1 MWDIAAQFEP
11 WCKGRKTGYHL
22 YYIEIR
28 RKCCF
33 AADEMLTYFTCFS
46 LFTQLGVHKVWAKVV
61 FNKNKLSKCTMIG
74 DKQLQK
80 RNVATLIRY
89 IKQKKQCSTT
99 LIVVGWND
107 SMAVYVYSSEYS
119 KPKRFV
125 RRSKKIERKYIQKQ

>member
-1 MWDIAAQFEP
+1 
-11 WCKGRKTGYHL
+11 
-22 YYIEIR
+22 
-28 RKCCF
+28 
-33 AADEMLTYFTCFS
+33 
-46 LFTQLGVHKVWAKVV
+46 
-61 FNKNKLSKCTMIG
+61 MIG